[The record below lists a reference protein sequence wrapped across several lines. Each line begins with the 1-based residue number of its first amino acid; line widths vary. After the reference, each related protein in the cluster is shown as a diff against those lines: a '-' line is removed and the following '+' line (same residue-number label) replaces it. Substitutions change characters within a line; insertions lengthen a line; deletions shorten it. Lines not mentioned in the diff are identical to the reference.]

1 MERFYLIT
9 NRAKDPDLT
18 VTDQIRQYLEERGK
32 TCLLCDNS
40 EKGEKYH
47 YTDPAKVPSDIDGIL
62 VLGGD
67 GTLLQ
72 AAGDVVDLQIPL
84 LGINLGTLGYLAE
97 IDRDTLY
104 PALDHLM
111 ADEYTI
117 EHRMMLCGSIYRDGK
132 LIAEDAALNDITITR
147 EGNLRVVRFD
157 NYVNGEFLNSYSAD
171 GIIIATPTGSTG
183 YSLSAGGPIISP
195 SASLMLMIIPILSV
209 VTMIL
214 SQIITMKMSG
224 QEMQGA
230 MKWMPWIMS
239 LMFVYF
245 GFTVPV
251 GFSLYYTAS
260 NVVMLVQ
267 SIILKKMYDPEEMK
281 KQVQAEIEA
290 KRAEKKKKKQ
300 VKVTT
305 DDGREQVKEV
315 SEAELARI
323 RLARARE
330 LDEERY
336 KDE

>member
-132 LIAEDAALNDITITR
+132 LIAEDTARNAD
-147 EGNLRVVRFD
+147 RFD
-157 NYVNGEFLNSYSAD
+157 RLQPLRGRPDHLTVGKPDADDAACSAHPEYEKHCLPGRGCD
-171 GIIIATPTGSTG
+171 R
-183 YSLSAGGPIISP
+183 GG
-195 SASLMLMIIPILSV
+195 
-209 VTMIL
+209 
-214 SQIITMKMSG
+214 
-224 QEMQGA
+224 
-230 MKWMPWIMS
+230 
-239 LMFVYF
+239 
-245 GFTVPV
+245 
-251 GFSLYYTAS
+251 
-260 NVVMLVQ
+260 
-267 SIILKKMYDPEEMK
+267 
-281 KQVQAEIEA
+281 
-290 KRAEKKKKKQ
+290 
-300 VKVTT
+300 
-305 DDGREQVKEV
+305 
-315 SEAELARI
+315 
-323 RLARARE
+323 ARAF
-330 LDEERY
+330 ERRRH
-336 KDE
+336 

>member
-62 VLGGD
+62 VVGGD

-132 LIAEDAALNDITITR
+132 LIAEDTALNDITITR

-171 GIIIATPTGSTG
+171 GIIVATPTGSTG

-195 SASLMLMIIPILSV
+195 SASLMLMTPLAPHTLNTRSIVFPAEDVIEVELGPSRDGGIEQGMAYFDGDTRV
-209 VTMIL
+209 P
-214 SQIITMKMSG
+214 MKTG
-224 QEMQGA
+224 DRIVIKKA
-230 MKWMPWIMS
+230 RRDTLIVKI
-239 LMFVYF
+239 
-245 GFTVPV
+245 
-251 GFSLYYTAS
+251 S
-260 NVVMLVQ
+260 NISFLET
-267 SIILKKMYDPEEMK
+267 LRKKM
-281 KQVQAEIEA
+281 ANI
-290 KRAEKKKKKQ
+290 
-300 VKVTT
+300 
-305 DDGREQVKEV
+305 
-315 SEAELARI
+315 
-323 RLARARE
+323 
-330 LDEERY
+330 
-336 KDE
+336 

>member
-104 PALDHLM
+104 PALDHL
-111 ADEYTI
+111 
-117 EHRMMLCGSIYRDGK
+117 
-132 LIAEDAALNDITITR
+132 IAEDTALNDITITR

-195 SASLMLMIIPILSV
+195 SASLMLMTPLAPHTLNTRSIVFPAEDVIEVELGPSRDGGIEQGMAYFDGDTRV
-209 VTMIL
+209 P
-214 SQIITMKMSG
+214 MKTG
-224 QEMQGA
+224 DRIVIKKA
-230 MKWMPWIMS
+230 RRDTLIVKI
-239 LMFVYF
+239 
-245 GFTVPV
+245 
-251 GFSLYYTAS
+251 S
-260 NVVMLVQ
+260 NISFLET
-267 SIILKKMYDPEEMK
+267 LRKKM
-281 KQVQAEIEA
+281 ANI
-290 KRAEKKKKKQ
+290 
-300 VKVTT
+300 
-305 DDGREQVKEV
+305 
-315 SEAELARI
+315 
-323 RLARARE
+323 
-330 LDEERY
+330 
-336 KDE
+336 

>member
-132 LIAEDAALNDITITR
+132 LIAEDTALNDITIIRGRPDHLT
-147 EGNLRVVRFD
+147 VSQPD
-157 NYVNGEFLNSYSAD
+157 AD
-171 GIIIATPTGSTG
+171 DTACPAHPE
-183 YSLSAGGPIISP
+183 YEKHCLSGRGCDRGG
-195 SASLMLMIIPILSV
+195 
-209 VTMIL
+209 
-214 SQIITMKMSG
+214 
-224 QEMQGA
+224 
-230 MKWMPWIMS
+230 
-239 LMFVYF
+239 
-245 GFTVPV
+245 
-251 GFSLYYTAS
+251 
-260 NVVMLVQ
+260 
-267 SIILKKMYDPEEMK
+267 
-281 KQVQAEIEA
+281 
-290 KRAEKKKKKQ
+290 
-300 VKVTT
+300 
-305 DDGREQVKEV
+305 
-315 SEAELARI
+315 
-323 RLARARE
+323 ARAF
-330 LDEERY
+330 ERRRH
-336 KDE
+336 

>member
-72 AAGDVVDLQIPL
+72 AAGDVV
-84 LGINLGTLGYLAE
+84 AE
-97 IDRDTLY
+97 
-104 PALDHLM
+104 
-111 ADEYTI
+111 EYTI

-195 SASLMLMIIPILSV
+195 SASLMLMTPLAPHTLNTRSIVFPAEDVIEVELGPSRDGGIEQGMAYFDGDTRV
-209 VTMIL
+209 P
-214 SQIITMKMSG
+214 
-224 QEMQGA
+224 MQPGDRIVIKKA
-230 MKWMPWIMS
+230 RRDTLIVKI
-239 LMFVYF
+239 
-245 GFTVPV
+245 
-251 GFSLYYTAS
+251 S
-260 NVVMLVQ
+260 NISFLET
-267 SIILKKMYDPEEMK
+267 LRKKM
-281 KQVQAEIEA
+281 ANI
-290 KRAEKKKKKQ
+290 
-300 VKVTT
+300 
-305 DDGREQVKEV
+305 
-315 SEAELARI
+315 
-323 RLARARE
+323 
-330 LDEERY
+330 
-336 KDE
+336 

>member
-132 LIAEDAALNDITITR
+132 LIAEDTALNDITITR

-157 NYVNGEFLNSYSAD
+157 NYVNGVVFKFLQRRWHHRRNAD
-171 GIIIATPTGSTG
+171 RFDRLQPLRGRPDHLTVSQPDADDTACPAHPE
-183 YSLSAGGPIISP
+183 YEKHCLSGRGCDRGG
-195 SASLMLMIIPILSV
+195 
-209 VTMIL
+209 
-214 SQIITMKMSG
+214 
-224 QEMQGA
+224 
-230 MKWMPWIMS
+230 
-239 LMFVYF
+239 
-245 GFTVPV
+245 
-251 GFSLYYTAS
+251 
-260 NVVMLVQ
+260 
-267 SIILKKMYDPEEMK
+267 
-281 KQVQAEIEA
+281 
-290 KRAEKKKKKQ
+290 
-300 VKVTT
+300 
-305 DDGREQVKEV
+305 
-315 SEAELARI
+315 
-323 RLARARE
+323 ARAF
-330 LDEERY
+330 ERRRH
-336 KDE
+336 